1 MRVSAMLTHIPQQ
14 ERRGVLEIYKE
25 VFFMESSGIK
35 MYTAGE
41 MLSWVGSFADRM
53 NVSPEK
59 IKMLNIC
66 GKTKNVLPTIETHKR
81 VMIFADES
89 QPDLFY
95 ELWEGGYGDLD
106 MWIGKGLS
114 ADNQVE
120 TCKVKQF
127 MDKKITEP
135 IVIFII
141 NENTREAS
149 RYGIKNEFFS
159 KGSVNYVGHEI
170 RAVIMNML
178 SCDVGD
184 TICIVSGESIA
195 IEAAIEAS
203 EGTIIAVEPDK
214 RDMQSLQDNVSKF
227 GVHNVE
233 IIPEINEETMANLP
247 APRLAFIVASKR
259 LEEEVVALLAKN
271 PKMQFIIYTLELDM
285 VVSIKNIF
293 AKYNIENTEVL
304 QIAVSKSDK
313 RSIMV
318 AQPSPWM
325 ISGEVR

>member
-1 MRVSAMLTHIPQQ
+1 
-14 ERRGVLEIYKE
+14 
-25 VFFMESSGIK
+25 MESTGMKLYS
-35 MYTAGE
+35 TSE
-41 MLSWVGSFADRM
+41 MLAWVGNFADRM

-66 GKTKNVLPTIETHKR
+66 GKKKNVLPTIETHKR

-89 QPDLFY
+89 QPNLFY
-95 ELWEGGYGDLD
+95 ELWEGGYGDYV
-106 MWIGKGLS
+106 MWIGTGASKDAAVTS
-114 ADNQVE
+114 
-120 TCKVKQF
+120 CKVKEK

-135 IVIFII
+135 MVLFII

-149 RYGIKNEFFS
+149 RFGIKNEFFS

-203 EGTIIAVEPDK
+203 EGTIIAVEPDA
-214 RDMQSLQDNVSKF
+214 RDMRSLQDNVSKF

-233 IIPEINEETMANLP
+233 IIPSVTTEYMAKVP
-247 APRLAFIVASKR
+247 VPRLAFIVASER
-259 LEEEVVALLAKN
+259 LEEEIQVLLQVN
-271 PKMQFIIYTLELDM
+271 PKCQFIVYTLELDM
-285 VVSIKNIF
+285 LVNIKNIF

-304 QIAVSKSDK
+304 QISVSKSNK
-313 RSIMV
+313 RSVMV

-325 ISGEVR
+325 ISGTAK

>member
-1 MRVSAMLTHIPQQ
+1 
-14 ERRGVLEIYKE
+14 
-25 VFFMESSGIK
+25 MESSGMK
-35 MYTAGE
+35 VYSNSE
-41 MLSWVGSFADRM
+41 MLAWVGNFADRM
-53 NVSPEK
+53 SVSPEK

-66 GKTKNVLPTIETHKR
+66 GKKKNVLPTIETHKR

-95 ELWEGGYGDLD
+95 ELWEGGYGDYD
-106 MWIGKGLS
+106 MWIGKGIS
-114 ADNQVE
+114 INDDVE
-120 TCKVKQF
+120 TCKIKEF

-135 IVIFII
+135 LVIFII

-203 EGTIIAVEPDK
+203 EGTIIAVEPDV
-214 RDMQSLQDNVSKF
+214 RDMRSLQDNVSKF
-227 GVHNVE
+227 GVHNIE
-233 IIPEINEETMANLP
+233 IIQNVTEEDMAKVP
-247 APRLAFIVASKR
+247 VPRLAFIVASKR
-259 LEEEVVALLAKN
+259 LEEEIRVLLKIN

-293 AKYNIENTEVL
+293 SKYSIENTEVL

-313 RSIMV
+313 RSVMV

-325 ISGEVR
+325 ISGEAG

>member
-1 MRVSAMLTHIPQQ
+1 
-14 ERRGVLEIYKE
+14 
-25 VFFMESSGIK
+25 MESSGMK
-35 MYTAGE
+35 MYTSGE
-41 MLSWVGSFADRM
+41 MLSWVGNFAERM

-59 IKMLNIC
+59 IKLLNIC
-66 GKTKNVLPTIETHKR
+66 GRKKNVLPTIETHKR

-89 QPDLFY
+89 QPELFY
-95 ELWEGGYGDLD
+95 ELWEGGYGDYD
-106 MWIGKGLS
+106 MWIGKGSS
-114 ADNQVE
+114 AEDTVE

-127 MDKKITEP
+127 MDKKITGP
-135 IVIFII
+135 VVVFII

-184 TICIVSGESIA
+184 TICIVSGESIV

-233 IIPEINEETMANLP
+233 IIPAINEETMTGLP
-247 APRLAFIVASKR
+247 VPRLAFIVASKR
-259 LEEEVVALLAKN
+259 LDEEIAALLARN
-271 PKMQFIIYTLELDM
+271 PKMQFIVYTLELDM
-285 VVSIKNIF
+285 VVNIKNIF

-313 RSIMV
+313 RSVMV

>member
-1 MRVSAMLTHIPQQ
+1 
-14 ERRGVLEIYKE
+14 
-25 VFFMESSGIK
+25 MESNGMKVYNNS
-35 MYTAGE
+35 E
-41 MLSWVGSFADRM
+41 MLAWVGDFADRM
-53 NVSPEK
+53 GVSPEK

-66 GKTKNVLPTIETHKR
+66 GKKKNVLPTIETHKR

-95 ELWEGGYGDLD
+95 ELWEGGYGDYD
-106 MWIGKGLS
+106 MWIGKGIS
-114 ADNQVE
+114 SNGTVE
-120 TCKVKQF
+120 TCKVKEF

-135 IVIFII
+135 LVIFII

-149 RYGIKNEFFS
+149 RYGIRNEYFS

-203 EGTIIAVEPDK
+203 EGTIIAVEPDA
-214 RDMQSLQDNVSKF
+214 RDMRSLQDNVSKF
-227 GVHNVE
+227 GVHNIE
-233 IIPEINEETMANLP
+233 IISNVTEEEMKKVP
-247 APRLAFIVASKR
+247 IPRLAFIVASQR
-259 LEEEVVALLAKN
+259 LEEEIKVLLTVN
-271 PKMQFIIYTLELDM
+271 PKCQFIIYTLELDM

-293 AKYNIENTEVL
+293 TKYNIENTEVL
-304 QIAVSKSDK
+304 QISVAKSDK
-313 RSIMV
+313 RSVMI

-325 ISGEVR
+325 ISGEALN

>member
-1 MRVSAMLTHIPQQ
+1 
-14 ERRGVLEIYKE
+14 
-25 VFFMESSGIK
+25 MESSGMK
-35 MYTAGE
+35 VYNNNE
-41 MLSWVGSFADRM
+41 MLAWVGNFADRM
-53 NVSPEK
+53 GVSPEK

-66 GKTKNVLPTIETHKR
+66 GKKKNVLPTIETHKR
-81 VMIFADES
+81 VMIFTDES

-95 ELWEGGYGDLD
+95 ELWEGGYGDYD
-106 MWIGKGLS
+106 MWIGKGVS
-114 ADNQVE
+114 VDNEVQ
-120 TCKVKQF
+120 TCKVKEF

-135 IVIFII
+135 VVIFII

-203 EGTIIAVEPDK
+203 EGTIIAVEPDA
-214 RDMQSLQDNVSKF
+214 RDMRSLQDNVSKF
-227 GVHNVE
+227 GVHNIE
-233 IIPEINEETMANLP
+233 IIPNVTEENMAKVP
-247 APRLAFIVASKR
+247 VPRLAFIVASKR
-259 LEEEVVALLAKN
+259 LEDEIKVLLKVN
-271 PKMQFIIYTLELDM
+271 PKCQFIIYTLELDM

-318 AQPSPWM
+318 SQPSPWM
-325 ISGEVR
+325 ISGEAR